1 MRYPNLL
8 ASFTGLIGESITKAD
23 LLPSP
28 TMPILKAVSLVELIV
43 LSFIAEE
50 FIPVLIKEVLFRE
63 ILLRMILFTLV
74 LFIVTLSY
82 PREVI
87 TTKDTAVMMVS
98 SFMKYIHELVIFRP
112 PTRTHRRI

>member
-1 MRYPNLL
+1 MRYHDLL
-8 ASFTGLIGESITKAD
+8 ASFTGFFGESITNAD

-28 TMPILKAVSLVELIV
+28 TMPILKAVSLVELIT

-50 FIPVLIKEVLFRE
+50 LIRVLIKAVLFRVT
-63 ILLRMILFTLV
+63 LFKLV

-87 TTKDTAVMMVS
+87 TTKDTAVIMVS
-98 SFMKYIHELVIFRP
+98 SFMKYIHELVIFRL
-112 PTRTHRRI
+112 PT